1 METITLEEQQEL
13 SPIMKDVYRRVR
25 TNIELTGLENRII
38 CVTSCLKDDGKST
51 VTYEL
56 ARSFADKSKSVL
68 LVDADMRNS
77 AMISRLGIH
86 GKLPGLSQFLSG
98 QEKLDQVVYKT
109 NIPDF
114 YFLPTGKFPSAPTEL
129 LSKQRFH
136 NMIEKLRG
144 TFDYVFFDTPPI
156 GAVVDAIVIAQECD
170 GSILVISADKI
181 SRRVVA
187 DYTSQ
192 LSQANDNLLGVILN
206 KVDMKSKRYGYGY
219 GYGRKYGGG
228 YGYGYGYGY
237 GSEYGHADTDK
248 EEK

>member
-77 AMISRLGIH
+77 HMISRLGIH

-98 QEKLDQVVYKT
+98 QVKLDQVVYKT
-109 NIPDF
+109 NVPDF

-136 NMIEKLRG
+136 NMIEKLRE

-228 YGYGYGYGY
+228 YGYGYGYG
-237 GSEYGHADTDK
+237 SEYGHADTDK
-248 EEK
+248 EEN

>member
-1 METITLEEQQEL
+1 METITVEERQEL

-25 TNIELTGLENRII
+25 TNIELTGLENRVI

-77 AMISRLGIH
+77 SLLSRLSIH
-86 GKLPGLSQFLSG
+86 AKLPGLSQFLAG
-98 QEKLDQVVYKT
+98 QEKLDRVVYKT

-114 YFLPTGKFPSAPTEL
+114 YILPTGKFPAAPTEL
-129 LSKQRFH
+129 LSKARFH
-136 NMIEKLRG
+136 NMIEKFRE
-144 TFDYVFFDTPPI
+144 TFDYVFVDTPPI
-156 GAVVDAIVIAQECD
+156 EAVVDPIVVAQECD
-170 GSILVISADKI
+170 GSIMVISADRI
-181 SRRVVA
+181 SRRVAA
-187 DYTSQ
+187 DYAAQ
-192 LSQANDNLLGVILN
+192 LSQANDNLLGIILN

-219 GYGRKYGGG
+219 GYGRKYGSG
-228 YGYGYGYGY
+228 YGYGYGNEYGY
-237 GSEYGHADTDK
+237 TDMNK

>member
-38 CVTSCLKDDGKST
+38 CVTSCLKNDGKST

-77 AMISRLGIH
+77 HMISRLGIH
-86 GKLPGLSQFLSG
+86 GKLPGLSQFLPG
-98 QEKLDQVVYKT
+98 QVKLDQVVYKT
-109 NIPDF
+109 NVPDF

-129 LSKQRFH
+129 LGKPRFH
-136 NMIEKLRG
+136 NMIDKLRE

-156 GAVVDAIVIAQECD
+156 GAVVDAIVVAQECD
-170 GSILVISADKI
+170 GSILVVSADKI
-181 SRRVVA
+181 SRRLAA

-206 KVDMKSKRYGYGY
+206 KVDMKSRRYGYGY
-219 GYGRKYGGG
+219 GYGRK

>member
-77 AMISRLGIH
+77 HMISRLGIH

-98 QEKLDQVVYKT
+98 QVKLDQVVYKT
-109 NIPDF
+109 TVPDF

-136 NMIEKLRG
+136 NMIEKLRE

-228 YGYGYGYGY
+228 YGYGYGYG
-237 GSEYGHADTDK
+237 SEYGHADTDK
-248 EEK
+248 EEN

>member
-77 AMISRLGIH
+77 HMISRLGIH

-98 QEKLDQVVYKT
+98 QVKLDQVVYKT
-109 NIPDF
+109 TVPDF

-136 NMIEKLRG
+136 NMIEKLRE

-156 GAVVDAIVIAQECD
+156 GAVVDVIVIAQECD

-228 YGYGYGYGY
+228 YGYGYGYG
-237 GSEYGHADTDK
+237 SEYGHADTDK
-248 EEK
+248 EEN